1 MQVFFPFADL
11 EPGSFVDGVVD
22 AEDGGYGFD
31 GGLVA
36 LFQHGIVELLFGGV
50 HPEIGVGGLVCWGW
64 CGIIVWF

>member
-1 MQVFFPFADL
+1 
-11 EPGSFVDGVVD
+11 
-22 AEDGGYGFD
+22 
-31 GGLVA
+31 LVA